1 LPGAPERRWPWGP
14 WLPGHGAIHPA
25 PQESE
30 PLGED
35 SGFGA
40 AAARASAIAQ
50 GPTWDKLVAMIGQ
63 EFGLAWRSGDQTT
76 LVRTVERRM
85 RALRLAKLGDYV
97 GRLAGGP
104 LGPGGEEWGH
114 LAQELTV
121 GESYFFRDRGQMAA
135 LRDEIL
141 PALLRDRPP
150 GQPLRLWSAGCS
162 TGEEAYSLAMLVDL
176 VRQGQQPGAAVAVQV
191 LGTDLNPSAI
201 ARAKRGSYGD
211 WSFRM
216 VEPHLRDRY
225 FSGRGD
231 HWQVEARIQQV
242 VTFQGGNLVA
252 DDFERQGLREFDVIL
267 CRNVFVYFSPA
278 AIAATLAKFY
288 RALRPGGYLLTGH
301 AELSGIALPG
311 FEAISFPATLAYRRP
326 IQEPTATAGR
336 SLPLAPAAPSRSPSP
351 GHRAIAPT
359 PPPRPSSSSSSGS
372 SFSPSSSSSFQPR
385 PPAPPTLPKAPEPE
399 PWLLAL
405 DGAMGRGDH
414 TGAIAIAQNALRHHP
429 NHGPLLE
436 RLAELYADRGQ
447 YDQAIATARR
457 CLTLVPDAI
466 APCHVLA
473 RIAEERGNL
482 DEAKTWLQRIVYLQP
497 EAILARAELGT
508 IYWHGGDRDRARVTL
523 SAALKLLEPC
533 ADDTPLDRHGHLT
546 AAPCRQQILTLLD
559 SLDRPATP

>member
-1 LPGAPERRWPWGP
+1 MDPDPGAAEAAGEAS
-14 WLPGHGAIHPA
+14 G
-25 PQESE
+25 
-30 PLGED
+30 LG
-35 SGFGA
+35 G
-40 AAARASAIAQ
+40 ARAGTIAQ

-76 LVRTVERRM
+76 LIRTVERRM
-85 RALRLAKLGDYV
+85 RALRLVKLGDYL

-104 LGPGGEEWGH
+104 LGPGGDEWGH
-114 LAQELTV
+114 LAEGLTV

-141 PALLRDRPP
+141 PTLLGDRRP
-150 GQPLRLWSAGCS
+150 GKPLRLWSAGCS

-176 VRQGQQPGAAVAVQV
+176 VRLGERLGTGGTAAATAAVQV
-191 LGTDLNPSAI
+191 LGTDLNPSVI
-201 ARAKRGSYGD
+201 ARARKGTYGD

-225 FSGRGD
+225 FRGQGG
-231 HWQVEARIQQV
+231 HWQVEARIQQW
-242 VTFQGGNLVA
+242 VTFQVSNLMA
-252 DDFERQGLREFDVIL
+252 ADFERQGLREFDVIL
-267 CRNVFVYFSPA
+267 CRNVFVYFSPT

-288 RALRPGGYLLTGH
+288 QALRPGGYLLTGH

-311 FEAISFPATLAYRRP
+311 FEAVSFPGTLAYRRP
-326 IQEPTATAGR
+326 LDAATAPAGR
-336 SLPLAPAAPSRSPSP
+336 TVP
-351 GHRAIAPT
+351 APT
-359 PPPRPSSSSSSGS
+359 PPPAAAIATPPRVRTIPPNLRPPSDRPTPQPSSH
-372 SFSPSSSSSFQPR
+372 
-385 PPAPPTLPKAPEPE
+385 PTLPKAPEPE
-399 PWLLAL
+399 PWLVAL
-405 DGAMGRGDH
+405 DAAMGRGDH

-559 SLDRPATP
+559 SLDRPTHPGTP

>member
-1 LPGAPERRWPWGP
+1 MNRLPGSSDLPGAPERRWPWGP
-14 WLPGHGAIHPA
+14 WFPR
-25 PQESE
+25 
-30 PLGED
+30 
-35 SGFGA
+35 GA
-40 AAARASAIAQ
+40 AVDPDPGAAGAAGLGSGLGSGLGGVRAGTIAQ
-50 GPTWDKLVAMIGQ
+50 GPTWDRLVAMIGQ

-76 LVRTVERRM
+76 LVQTVERRM
-85 RALRLAKLGDYV
+85 RALRLAKLGDYL

-104 LGPGGEEWGH
+104 LGPGADEWGH
-114 LAQELTV
+114 LAEGLTV

-141 PALLRDRPP
+141 PTLLGDRRP

-176 VRQGQQPGAAVAVQV
+176 VRRGQGSTAAAMVQV

-201 ARAKRGSYGD
+201 ARARKGTYGD

-225 FSGRGD
+225 FSGRGG
-231 HWQVEARIQQV
+231 HWQVEARIQQW
-242 VTFQGGNLVA
+242 VTFQVGNLMA
-252 DDFERQGLREFDVIL
+252 ADFERQGLREFDVIL
-267 CRNVFVYFSPA
+267 CRNVFVYFSPT

-311 FEAISFPATLAYRRP
+311 FEAVSFPGTLAYRRP
-326 IQEPTATAGR
+326 LDAATAPAGR
-336 SLPLAPAAPSRSPSP
+336 AVPVPLPPPPPAPSSP
-351 GHRAIAPT
+351 RTIAPN
-359 PPPRPSSSSSSGS
+359 PRPSD
-372 SFSPSSSSSFQPR
+372 R
-385 PPAPPTLPKAPEPE
+385 PTLPKAPEPE
-399 PWLLAL
+399 PWLVAL
-405 DGAMGRGDH
+405 DAAMGRGDH

-559 SLDRPATP
+559 SLDRPTP